1 MKAFR
6 NIKADFREIFRSGSG
21 ARAFFISIVVWGV
34 GVGCFAA
41 AMNNFLA
48 EVYHMGRFDRG
59 WLEFFREM
67 PGLALVFLLALL
79 HKMSDWKV
87 MRLGTLV
94 SMAGAALLL
103 LPLENFATGKL
114 AVTLLI
120 MLWSTG
126 EHLVLPVRS
135 TIAIQVAKPEHV
147 GRSLGLLTASHNFGA
162 VAGSAIVMG
171 IFFAGGS
178 WFHIGD
184 AVLFDAV
191 WVLIALL
198 MLVSLV
204 STFTKDAP
212 NAPSRRPRLYF
223 KGKFGKFYALE
234 LFYGARKQIFLT
246 FAPYVI
252 IVEYGFS
259 TAAMALLFGVCATV
273 NIFAAPQ
280 IGKLCDKWGY
290 RNVMIWDTVVLC
302 FVCLMYGFAGDVFPR
317 GVALAVVCVNF
328 LFDAVISTTS
338 MATSIYVRDLS
349 KNADEITATFSTGLS
364 INHLISITVAPIGGW
379 VWEKYGVEWLFSFA
393 AVMAVCNTLFAM
405 TIPKPPRPAARG
417 N

>member
-1 MKAFR
+1 MKTNFR
-6 NIKADFREIFRSGSG
+6 DIFRPGSG
-21 ARAFFISIVVWGV
+21 AGAFFTSILVWGV

-41 AMNNFLA
+41 AMNNYLSEIF
-48 EVYHMGRFDRG
+48 HMDSLDRG

-87 MRLGTLV
+87 MRLGTLI

-103 LPLENFATGKL
+103 IPMERFATGKM

-135 TIAIQVAKPEHV
+135 TIALQVAKPEHA
-147 GRSLGLLTASHNFGA
+147 GRSLGLLTGSHNFGA
-162 VAGSAIVMG
+162 VAGSLIVMG
-171 IFFAGGS
+171 IFFCGRRFLALEN
-178 WFHIGD
+178 
-184 AVLFDAV
+184 ATLFNAV
-191 WVLIALL
+191 WVLVAIL
-198 MLVSLV
+198 MAVSLL
-204 STFTKDAP
+204 STFSKDAP
-212 NAPSRRPRLYF
+212 NIPSKRPRLYF
-223 KGKFGKFYALE
+223 ARKFSKFYALE

-252 IVEYGFS
+252 IKEYGFS
-259 TAAMALLFGVCATV
+259 TASMALLFGVCATA

-280 IGKLCDKWGY
+280 IGRLCDKWGY
-290 RNVMIWDTVVLC
+290 RNVMIWDTVVLF
-302 FVCLMYGFAGDVFPR
+302 FVCLLYGFAGKLFPP

-328 LFDAVISTTS
+328 LFDAVISTTA
-338 MATSIYVRDLS
+338 MATSIYVRDLA
-349 KNADEITATFSTGLS
+349 KNPDEITSTFSTGLS
-364 INHLISITVAPIGGW
+364 INHLISITVAPLGGW
-379 VWEKYGVEWLFSFA
+379 VWARFGVEWLFSFA

-405 TIPKPPRPAARG
+405 TIPKPPPRVRD
-417 N
+417 